1 MTADFGTARAIDA
14 RAHGQ
19 PGARTFQLRIIGSNN
34 ESASLWMEKQQMQA
48 LSLALT
54 QVLSQLGKPP
64 RTGEEIASFPDGPD
78 HDFRVGRMAIG
89 FDTANGTVVLHAFE
103 VSREEEEEGEE
114 PDVQVRITADACAG
128 LNSRLQEIIAG
139 GRPVCPLCSV
149 PMDSGGHACIRSNG
163 HSEQPIPDNHV
174 DDEESQQ

>member
-1 MTADFGTARAIDA
+1 MTSDFGTARAIDA

-19 PGARTFQLRIIGSNN
+19 PGARTFQLLIIGSNN
-34 ESASLWMEKQQMQA
+34 ESASLWLEKQQMQA

-64 RTGEEIASFPDGPD
+64 RTGEDIASFPDGPD
-78 HDFRVGRMAIG
+78 HDFHVGRMAIG
-89 FDTANGTVVLHAFE
+89 FDTANGTVVLHVFE
-103 VSREEEEEGEE
+103 ASREEEEGE
-114 PDVQVRITADACAG
+114 PDVQVRITEDACAG

-139 GRPVCPLCSV
+139 GRPVCPLCGV
-149 PMDSGGHACIRSNG
+149 PMDTGSHACIRSNG
-163 HSEQPIPDNHV
+163 HSEQPIPHDHI

>member
-1 MTADFGTARAIDA
+1 MTSDFGTARAIDA
-14 RAHGQ
+14 RAHGL

-34 ESASLWMEKQQMQA
+34 ESALLWLEKQQMQA

-64 RTGEEIASFPDGPD
+64 RTGEDIASFPEGPD

-89 FDTANGTVVLHAFE
+89 FDTANGTVVLHVFDA
-103 VSREEEEEGEE
+103 SRGEEEEE
-114 PDVQVRITADACAG
+114 PDVQVRITDDACAG

-139 GRPVCPLCSV
+139 GRPVCPLCGG
-149 PMDSGGHACIRSNG
+149 PMDRGGHACIRSNG
-163 HSEQPIPDNHV
+163 HSEQPIPDNRI